1 MEISKTYLCLNEQN
15 VYIIN
20 HYKLGT
26 RFVNFW
32 FNKNH
37 QDQIPNI
44 IEHNLEKGLS
54 YLTPDGHWNNI
65 IERKPINKNILLLY
79 RNPINKTISGLIEDF
94 HEAILRGQNPDE
106 YDEVLNS
113 ISNNTYKKLL
123 TRLTDKKEWRVKEF
137 AKVFDSEFIYDTDIR
152 TDDVYTDLF
161 ISYVKMRKRNNTID
175 DRHSK
180 YHTGSFYF
188 LINEYLRDVQN
199 FKIFDL
205 DNEDLNLANVLKQYQ
220 KSRHINS
227 EKKDDWSNLNY
238 KSLITNEFW
247 NSSIFIKIKKD
258 LEDEI
263 LFYNALKANKNNIRN
278 TDEEM

>member
-32 FNKNH
+32 FTKNH
-37 QDQIPNI
+37 QDQIPNV
-44 IEHNLEKGLS
+44 IEHNLEEGLKYPTS
-54 YLTPDGHWNNI
+54 DGNWNNI

-79 RNPINKTISGLIEDF
+79 RNPINKTITGLIEDF
-94 HEAILRGQNPDE
+94 GESILRGKNSDE
-106 YDEVLNS
+106 YDEVLNT

-137 AKVFDSEFIYDTDIR
+137 EEVFNSEFIYDTDIR
-152 TDDVYTDLF
+152 TDNVYTHLF
-161 ISYVKMRKRNNTID
+161 TSYVEIRRRNNTIN
-175 DRHSK
+175 DRHSE

-199 FKIFDL
+199 FRIFDL

-220 KSRHINS
+220 KSRNIHTEQKEN
-227 EKKDDWSNLNY
+227 WSNLNY
-238 KSLITNEFW
+238 KSLLTNEFW
-247 NSSIFIKIKKD
+247 DSSIFSKIKKD

>member
-32 FNKNH
+32 FKKNH
-37 QDQIPNI
+37 QDQIPNV
-44 IEHNLEKGLS
+44 IEHNLEEGLKHP
-54 YLTPDGHWNNI
+54 TPDGHWNNI
-65 IERKPINKNILLLY
+65 IERKSINKNILLLY
-79 RNPINKTISGLIEDF
+79 RNPINKTITGLIEDF
-94 HEAILRGQNPDE
+94 GESILRGKHPDE
-106 YDEVLNS
+106 YDEVLNT

-123 TRLTDKKEWRVKEF
+123 TRLTHKKEWRLSQFEE
-137 AKVFDSEFIYDTDIR
+137 VFNSEFIYDTDIR
-152 TDDVYTDLF
+152 TDDVYTYLF
-161 ISYVKMRKRNNTID
+161 TSYVKMRRRNNTINN
-175 DRHSK
+175 RHSE

-220 KSRHINS
+220 KSRNMQT
-227 EKKDDWSNLNY
+227 EKKENWSNLNY
-238 KSLITNEFW
+238 KSLLTNEFW
-247 NSSIFIKIKKD
+247 NSSIFSKIQKD